1 MARTKGEASAERNIY
16 ILQQHFP
23 SIHQVI
29 RGTPV
34 GNIKK
39 LKQELDK
46 VNPSSA
52 DREYIINRNKSLKAK
67 RKFSLPK
74 SLEGGS
80 TPIYPPEGGQ
90 RSYVLKSGGKVK
102 KNYAKGSTVRAAKY

>member
-1 MARTKGEASAERNIY
+1 MARTKGEASAERDIY

-67 RKFSLPK
+67 RKFSLPRTPK
-74 SLEGGS
+74 GGS
-80 TPIYPPEGGQ
+80 IRTGQ

-102 KNYAKGSTVRAAKY
+102 KNYAKGSSIRTAKY

>member
-1 MARTKGEASAERNIY
+1 MARTKGEASAERDIY

-67 RKFSLPK
+67 RKFSLPRTP
-74 SLEGGS
+74 EGGS
-80 TPIYPPEGGQ
+80 IRTGQ

-102 KNYAKGSTVRAAKY
+102 KNYAKGSSIRTAKY